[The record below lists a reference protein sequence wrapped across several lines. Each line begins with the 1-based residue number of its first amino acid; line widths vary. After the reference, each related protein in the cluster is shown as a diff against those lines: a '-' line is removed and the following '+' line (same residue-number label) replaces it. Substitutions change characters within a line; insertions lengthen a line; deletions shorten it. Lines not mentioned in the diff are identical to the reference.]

1 MSLTPSTC
9 RSIYDKHERYWEDR
23 RPELR
28 RLRNAYQMRFWVR
41 TNYDPRQELLVE
53 TSRAYE
59 LVESYVASLF
69 MRDPAV
75 VVRGDLR
82 GRGDQ
87 DKAQALANDWLTH
100 VRRQMEDALRLAI
113 IYPWAALKVAPR
125 SHPDPL
131 QRVTVA
137 ALPPWDVL
145 VDDTARA
152 WDYQRYV
159 GVRVM
164 MPVEEARERYGRKQW
179 ATRTFRQFLDRNGDE
194 DAPSYGPDDE
204 DAIGEFVEVVEFYD
218 LTGDRFLVWSPDYAN
233 GSKWVADGVELEVGV
248 EDPVSEKV
256 DSIPVRTADDYPLV
270 PVVPLYLSREPD
282 RPLRGYSGLRRVY
295 DQVQES
301 NTIRTYQANGVRR
314 AARQW
319 LVQKGTLDAE
329 SMAKMVMGQ
338 DGEFIEVETSP
349 GQQLAGA
356 IVPVP
361 HLPVPAELQ
370 TYLNQV
376 DEDFARGSILAP
388 FTRGEATKATATE
401 VTAMAAYSSS
411 EVGRMARERD
421 AAIAQ
426 LAEVYVAMV
435 RLSLGDEPEVVRLNG
450 RAQAIR
456 ADDLDGDFTFYAQD
470 SGATPVSEAVR
481 KSELIGAVP
490 QLLELGVPRE
500 LVLSELVRA
509 LDLPESFLPG
519 EAAAGVEDETPAPPP
534 VATAAPPQAGPPMG
548 AEQVPATMGLGI
560 GPGELPSPTQI
571 QAVLP
576 PGGIV

>member
-1 MSLTPSTC
+1 MC

-28 RLRNAYQMRFWVR
+28 RLRNAYQMRYWMR
-41 TNYDPRQELLVE
+41 TNYDQRGEMLVE

-401 VTAMAAYSSS
+401 VTAMGYRPA
-411 EVGRMARERD
+411 GRGIRGHGPAISRRRAGGGPLERPS
-421 AAIAQ
+421 AGHPSRRPRRGLHVLRAG
-426 LAEVYVAMV
+426 L
-435 RLSLGDEPEVVRLNG
+435 RSHSGLGG
-450 RAQAIR
+450 R
-456 ADDLDGDFTFYAQD
+456 
-470 SGATPVSEAVR
+470 P
-481 KSELIGAVP
+481 K
-490 QLLELGVPRE
+490 
-500 LVLSELVRA
+500 VRA
-509 LDLPESFLPG
+509 HRRRP
-519 EAAAGVEDETPAPPP
+519 
-534 VATAAPPQAGPPMG
+534 AAPRARSPSRTGPLGTGPSAGPPG
-548 AEQVPATMGLGI
+548 
-560 GPGELPSPTQI
+560 
-571 QAVLP
+571 VLP
-576 PGGIV
+576 PRRGRGRSGGRDPRTSAGGHGRTSAGRTADGRRAGPRHNGTRNRTR